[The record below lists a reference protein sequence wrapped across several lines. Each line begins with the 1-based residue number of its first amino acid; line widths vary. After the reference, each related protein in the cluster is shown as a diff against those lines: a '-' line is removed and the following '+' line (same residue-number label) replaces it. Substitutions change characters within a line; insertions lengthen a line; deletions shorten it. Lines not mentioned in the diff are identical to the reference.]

1 MLLASIIA
9 IILFGI
15 TLLVMEI
22 LILPGLIA
30 GIIGTILMIVG
41 IVIMYKSFGT
51 TYGNITLISTIALC
65 SGCMIYVLKSK
76 AWLRFSLKDTIDS
89 NVIDLTKELI
99 TVGEQAIT
107 VSALRPM
114 GSVLIGDKKYEV
126 QTNGEYI
133 EANQK
138 VVVVKVFTNKLLVKG
153 VDNEVNLF

>member
-15 TLLVMEI
+15 ALLVLEI

-30 GIIGTILMIVG
+30 GIVGTILMIAG
-41 IVIMYKSFGT
+41 IVIMYNRFGN
-51 TYGNITLISTIALC
+51 TYGNITLISTLAIC
-65 SGCMIYVLKSK
+65 SGSLIYVLKSK

-89 NVIDLTKELI
+89 NVIDLTKEPVAAGDEAV
-99 TVGEQAIT
+99 TT
-107 VSALRPM
+107 SALRPM
-114 GSVLIGDKKYEV
+114 GSVVIGNKKYEV

-138 VVVVKVFTNKLLVKG
+138 VIVLKVLSNKLLVKG
-153 VDNEVNLF
+153 IDNNDNLF